1 MKNPSNFY
9 YQNQSKRE
17 NYTHVPSG
25 TINVQQLMQGKPC
38 WQGLAPLE
46 NKEKILILNDW
57 RMNSQRED
65 LVPIYVTILKKL
77 LQDGFTVYVWKDQR
91 AHRLNVESFSIYE
104 FSMLN
109 SMEPKKE
116 EEIRTEAALQL
127 SVNKNQI
134 LVLDDFWVTYL
145 FQKITAPIALE
156 STERQLRLRDYLWS
170 SYDESKGSFL
180 SSKNQTVLKYIEKIP
195 YTRFIIDEFDSFHP
209 YLLKSEQLFPEATRI
224 INITHLHIDGDE
236 IEELMNGKR
245 LACGGIKLSQRDLQ
259 QIEVLEIGQFNE
271 EQLTWI
277 LNQCPQLHTL
287 SILQCSLEDFH
298 PHAPIAL
305 PLLTSL
311 HFKNSTYYDAKF
323 VEDLLLNFDAQLEQL
338 IIFNCGGIDADFT
351 QTPRLPK
358 VRKLTLD
365 GPDISRHNINT
376 LIKASAS
383 QLHYLYINNDDNK
396 LTQDTSEEYS
406 PRNLEYLLIEN
417 MTIPQASLDGLLK
430 FADNL
435 KILQLRNV
443 ELTGK
448 APWIRY
454 QFNNLKDFTLQNKST
469 IHENKAIYN
478 IFNNKKLN
486 FISLRNSL
494 VMYDNNN
501 DILNLPSLLTLELL
515 SDVKNLNK
523 FIDNAPQ
530 LQRLVLEGK
539 AADFSSQPPAT
550 PHLEEIVLKQFIF
563 FSKGME
569 AFLDKKINQLK
580 EFAFIFTDEINIFTL
595 LKRATNLKKLYFKG
609 PKKHNVLTQDFYA
622 DLLNSLTY
630 LPQLEYLELEQFN
643 NIKFEKFQAMQLA
656 ARNAQL
662 AKLTTLTLTSTT
674 FLDRNDF
681 AILIN
686 FLPKI
691 EQLLLSKTTFCGEP
705 KPINGTIHVLDSLKL
720 IQLFQLVFPTN
731 LLKLV
736 LDASP
741 NLQMVD
747 LAASIALQ
755 SDKEVM
761 TLLHPYELQGLS
773 EPERYDADKKTTVDA
788 DTVNKNTNYTVNVIF
803 YNLNGESL
811 KDEVRFYRESIFD
824 QVIISSQQ
832 CTQSNPFELI
842 EIKPDD
848 LMPCYPTKIANLE
861 NIAKQEPRPPK
872 NIGQY
877 VYAKDCLVLNSE
889 WQALP
894 SLSPEEKL
902 QSYSLSVDIDI
913 ELAYSQKR
921 NQYYIRSKNKQSQP
935 VIFEFLLWIP
945 QLPQPVGQPKSS
957 VLATARKVI
966 SSYGEGSLPST
977 IDRSDWTGR
986 NYLDAI
992 RHYKVGSCRHRVIV
1006 FWDLMKRIEQAGILP
1021 PDVEMRIIYNKL
1033 HAFFE
1038 IKTKEKWHIYDLG
1051 GYESRVKLIEPMF
1064 NEKPVIEKEV
1074 EEPSLV
1080 LYKSYFNIR
1089 VTPNSELRSVPHY
1102 CQQLIQRIE
1111 ASNQKNGLI
1120 SLNATDEMTSM
1131 ALQLEHF
1138 CQAASRPVLFI
1149 NHPDDLIESSV
1160 SIQREGTKGTL
1171 KQKPGGAL
1179 ANFFSKNQEET
1190 ALIIINYDEFSLQDL
1205 LMSIAVLDRKQKNIL
1220 LIGLVN
1226 PRNANHYNGA
1236 DFHGYFDIRE
1246 QSNFAL
1252 QALNE
1257 NLPPLTPQLVAEE
1270 SSETVVLNL
1279 YKRPDW
1285 RRYLCGGW
1293 EILGVELTFKEGVLN
1308 EAIRECRQTQRP
1320 LEIKNGIWEDK
1331 DFILFWRQALINHR
1345 IDLEG
1350 ETLLLPEDFSLVRQD
1365 GYNWE
1370 YLTQGISVSHGLHAG
1385 KKVLNRAT
1393 YDDFFIRYTF
1403 SNQNLKTEPGI
1414 LKAAHN
1420 SVLELS
1426 ITGTLTLEEWTL
1438 FLHECQQ
1445 NQIQLHCDLAEGIE
1459 LPEEIRSF
1467 LKIELSRDTAIN
1479 PLLPWLSIYETPDM
1493 DLFIASLMHEQNYRV
1508 IDISECNSADLLK
1521 QRKGE
1526 IKKDGSGFS
1535 FEERDTFIPTSIA
1548 AGIKIILKGQFSS
1561 SLADALTAYFL
1572 ENELPDNSVSLVTE
1586 DSQHFSCLPIKKV
1599 ALNNDFKYKYLS
1611 RYYKQDLLFSFSS
1624 EVFAQ
1629 KSVAQLIAC
1638 LNYARKEFKLTQHET
1653 EFNLIEQLNSDLAW
1667 QGMHGIIGGIHLN
1680 DFDYINSAEHAQ
1692 TFIQK
1697 RIDAFEATIKYS
1709 PFVFFTGLTGVGK
1722 TTFVTQILK
1731 DKGYCIH
1738 ESISNLSQW
1747 INNCRPGQK
1756 ILFLDEANLDPSQWS
1771 IFEGL
1776 FNEPPAL
1783 LYNGTYHLLSK
1794 DHKVI
1799 FAGNPLNYGA
1809 GRQLASLFSRHGS
1822 ALKFEPLSQNFIY
1835 EKIIK
1840 PVFSRTI
1847 IEDESQ
1853 KIAKEILAVYQYIC
1867 EHSLNEVLMSPREIK
1882 TMALFTLINK
1892 LQNPMRETKKI
1903 AASYAFSLGKYLIPD
1918 YLYPQFKENFETQLQ
1933 VNDPIHTLTSDLFLL
1948 TSSRREAHQL
1958 LSDFLNTRNLNPSS
1972 SGCLGGFILEA
1983 EPKEG
1988 STSLVI
1994 NTLKDLGYIK
2004 ESRKRENS
2012 DQPTYYVLPSNVSLA
2027 RREEILRKAFHEG
2040 NVVIIK
2046 GESSL
2051 QESLLNALLMGR
2063 TPEGELAAKPG
2074 FRLIVLQKT
2083 TSQDLSANQQS
2094 KALQRRLLK
2103 CRLPTYSLTEM
2114 LAILSHKGVPE
2125 KKATRLI
2132 KAYLAQREDAKIN
2145 RLSPEPAFSDLLKA
2159 AKLVLKS
2166 IRSKER
2172 VYGKRSHEEEK
2183 DEQLL
2188 KPKNLTPAKKRTK
2201 RDDALNDEMDIEISS
2216 ARQLNR
2222 ARFFSSAERGND
2234 DDFEVQSPKPF

>member
-1 MKNPSNFY
+1 MKNPPNFY
-9 YQNQSKRE
+9 YQIQSKRE
-17 NYTHVPSG
+17 NYTHAPSG

-65 LVPIYVTILKKL
+65 LVPIYVTILKQL
-77 LQDGFTVYVWKDQR
+77 LEDGFTVYIWKDQR
-91 AHRLNVESFSIYE
+91 AHLLDLESFSIYE

-116 EEIRTEAALQL
+116 EEIRKEAALQL

-134 LVLDDFWVTYL
+134 LVLDDYWVTYL
-145 FQKITAPIALE
+145 FQKITAPTTLE
-156 STERQLRLRDYLWS
+156 STGRQLSLRDYLWS
-170 SYDESKGSFL
+170 SYDESKASFL

-224 INITHLHIDGDE
+224 INITYLHIEGDE
-236 IEELMNGKR
+236 IEELMNGKI
-245 LACGGIKLSQRDLQ
+245 LACGGIKFSQRDLQ

-298 PHAPIAL
+298 PQAPIAL

-311 HFKNSTYYDAKF
+311 HFKNSAYYEAKF
-323 VEDLLLNFDAQLEQL
+323 VEDLLLHFDAQLEQL
-338 IIFNCGGIDADFT
+338 ILFNCGGIDADFT
-351 QTPRLPK
+351 QIPRLPK

-365 GPDISRHNINT
+365 GPDISSNNINT

-383 QLHYLYINNDDNK
+383 QLHYLYINNDDHK

-406 PRNLEYLLIEN
+406 PRNLEYLIIEN
-417 MTIPQASLDGLLK
+417 MVIPQESLDGLLK

-448 APWIRY
+448 TPWVRY

-469 IHENKAIYN
+469 FHENKAIYN

-486 FISLRNSL
+486 FISLKNSL

-501 DILNLPSLLTLELL
+501 NILNLPSLLTLELL

-523 FIDNAPQ
+523 FVNNAPQ

-539 AADFSSQPPAT
+539 TADFSSIPPAT
-550 PHLEEIVLKQFIF
+550 PHLAEIVLKQFIF

-569 AFLDKKINQLK
+569 VFLEKNINQLN
-580 EFAFIFTDEINIFTL
+580 EFAFTFTDEINIFPL

-609 PKKHNVLTQDFYA
+609 PKKHNVLTQDFYT
-622 DLLNSLTY
+622 DLLNSLAY
-630 LPQLEYLELEQFN
+630 LPQLEYLELEQFG
-643 NIKFEKFQAMQLA
+643 NIKFKKFQEIQLA

-686 FLPKI
+686 LFPQI
-691 EQLLLSKTTFCGEP
+691 EQLLLSKTTFCDKP
-705 KPINGTIHVLDSLKL
+705 KPIKGTIRVLDSLKL
-720 IQLFQLVFPTN
+720 IQLSQQLVFPTN
-731 LLKLV
+731 LLKLI

-747 LAASIALQ
+747 LAGSTALQ

-788 DTVNKNTNYTVNVIF
+788 DTLNKNTNYTVNVIF

-811 KDEVRFYRESIFD
+811 KDEVPFYRENIFD

-848 LMPCYPTKIANLE
+848 LTPCSPTKIANLK

-877 VYAKDCLVLNSE
+877 VYAQDCLVLNSE

-902 QSYSLSVDIDI
+902 QCYSLSIDLEI

-935 VIFEFLLWIP
+935 VIFEFILWIP
-945 QLPQPVGQPKSS
+945 QLPQPVMQPKSS

-966 SSYGEGSLPST
+966 SSYGEGALPST
-977 IDRSDWTGR
+977 VNRSDWTGR
-986 NYLDAI
+986 DYLDAI
-992 RHYKVGSCRHRVIV
+992 RHYKVGSCRHRVIA

-1021 PDVEMRIIYNKL
+1021 PNVEMRIVYNKL

-1038 IKTKEKWHIYDLG
+1038 IKTKGKWHIYDLG
-1051 GYESRVKLIEPMF
+1051 GYESGIEFIEPTF
-1064 NEKPVIEKEV
+1064 HEEPAIEKKVE

-1080 LYKSYFNIR
+1080 LYKSYFNTR
-1089 VTPNSELRSVPHY
+1089 VTPSSEITSVLHY
-1102 CQQLIQRIE
+1102 CQQLIQRID

-1120 SLNATDEMTSM
+1120 SLNSTDEMASM
-1131 ALQLEHF
+1131 ALQLERF
-1138 CQAASRPVLFI
+1138 CQATSRPVLFI

-1160 SIQREGTKGTL
+1160 SIQREGSKGTL
-1171 KQKPGGAL
+1171 KQKSGGAL

-1246 QSNFAL
+1246 QSNFAM
-1252 QALNE
+1252 QVLNE
-1257 NLPPLTPQLVAEE
+1257 NLPPLRPQLVAEE

-1285 RRYLCGGW
+1285 RRYLLGGW
-1293 EILGVELTFKEGVLN
+1293 EISGVELTFKEGVLN
-1308 EAIRECRQTQRP
+1308 KAIKACRQTQRP
-1320 LEIKNGIWEDK
+1320 LEIRNGTWEDK
-1331 DFILFWRQALINHR
+1331 DFVLFWRQALIHHR

-1350 ETLLLPEDFSLVRQD
+1350 ESLILPEDFSLVRQD
-1365 GYNWE
+1365 GYSWE
-1370 YLTQGISVSHGLHAG
+1370 YLTQGISVSHGLQAG

-1403 SNQNLKTEPGI
+1403 SNQNLKTESGI

-1445 NQIQLHCDLAEGIE
+1445 NQIQLHCDLADGIE
-1459 LPEEIRSF
+1459 LPEEMKHF
-1467 LKIELSRDTAIN
+1467 LKIEPPRDTAIK
-1479 PLLPWLSIYETPDM
+1479 PLLPWLSIYETPDP
-1493 DLFIASLMHEQNYRV
+1493 DLFIASLMQEQNYRV
-1508 IDISECNSADLLK
+1508 VDISECNSADLLK

-1526 IKKDGSGFS
+1526 IKKDGSGFC

-1572 ENELPDNSVSLVTE
+1572 ENELPDNSVTLVTE

-1599 ALNNDFKYKYLS
+1599 ALNNKLKYQHL
-1611 RYYKQDLLFSFSS
+1611 RRHYKENELFSFSS

-1638 LNYARKEFKLTQHET
+1638 LNYARRESKLAQHET

-1667 QGMHGIIGGIHLN
+1667 QGMHGIIGGIQRN
-1680 DFDYINSAEHAQ
+1680 DFDYVNSAEHAQ
-1692 TFIQK
+1692 AFIQK
-1697 RIDAFEATIKYS
+1697 RIDAFKATVKYS

-1722 TTFVTQILK
+1722 TTFVTHILK

-1738 ESISNLSQW
+1738 ESINNLSQW
-1747 INNCRPGQK
+1747 INDCRPGQK

-1771 IFEGL
+1771 LFEGL
-1776 FNEPPAL
+1776 FNEPPAI
-1783 LYNGTYHLLSK
+1783 LYNGTYHLLST

-1822 ALKFEPLSQNFIY
+1822 ALQFEPLSQNFIY

-1840 PVFSRTI
+1840 PVFSGTI
-1847 IEDESQ
+1847 IEGESQ
-1853 KIAKEILAVYQYIC
+1853 KIAKEILAVYQYVC

-1892 LQNPMRETKKI
+1892 LQNPMRETKQI

-1918 YLYPQFKENFETQLQ
+1918 YLYPQFKENFATQLQ
-1933 VNDPIHTLTSDLFLL
+1933 VNDSIHTLNSDRFLL

-1958 LSDFLNTRNLNPSS
+1958 LSDFLNTRNLSPSS
-1972 SGCLGGFILEA
+1972 AGCLGGFILEA

-1994 NTLKDLGYIK
+1994 NTLKSLGYIK
-2004 ESRKRENS
+2004 ESKKRENS
-2012 DQPTYYVLPSNVSLA
+2012 DQPTYYVLPSNISLA

-2040 NVVIIK
+2040 SVVIIK

-2051 QESLLNALLMGR
+2051 QESLLNALLMER
-2063 TPEGELAAKPG
+2063 TPEGELAAKSG
-2074 FRLIVLQKT
+2074 FRLIILQKS
-2083 TSQDLSANQQS
+2083 TSQDLS

-2103 CRLPTYSLTEM
+2103 CRLPTYSLAEM
-2114 LAILSHKGVPE
+2114 LAILAQKGVPE
-2125 KKATRLI
+2125 EKAKHLI
-2132 KAYLAQREDAKIN
+2132 KAYLAQREEAKIK

-2166 IRSKER
+2166 MRSKES
-2172 VYGKRSHEEEK
+2172 VYGKRAHEEEE

-2188 KPKNLTPAKKRTK
+2188 KPKNLTQAKKRTK
-2201 RDDALNDEMDIEISS
+2201 RDDDLNDEMDIEPPS
-2216 ARQLNR
+2216 ARRLNR
-2222 ARFFSSAERGND
+2222 AQFFSSAEQGDN